1 MKEWRLHQAEHMKAI
16 RMRRC
21 PLLWMARLQRKIW
34 EIAWT
39 MWEHR
44 NNTLHNDGTT
54 FHQHEMRAVDSAIVT
69 EWTNGLDGLPP
80 QHYSFLFTGSLQL
93 RLSENIHQ
101 KQMWL
106 CTVWSARDRQ
116 MTNNTRQQN
125 DVALAFFEQWK
136 ARVGGKRAYTG
147 NIIFPG
153 RTNGS
158 RFFFYLTATKKLTTV
173 ALV

>member
-125 DVALAFFEQWK
+125 DVALAFLNNG
-136 ARVGGKRAYTG
+136 R
-147 NIIFPG
+147 PG
-153 RTNGS
+153 
-158 RFFFYLTATKKLTTV
+158 
-173 ALV
+173 